1 MNHNEQKPKFY
12 QKMTWLQHGGS
23 DYRLGSGVIGAME
36 QAVTFKSEPE
46 QRTPIYAR
54 MGNTINHTEL
64 HSLLAGLYMAEKAV
78 SFGSGMAALSA
89 IFLTYLQPGDHC
101 IILENCYGTTQSFF
115 RKLASRW
122 QISFDFAPIDQW
134 EKFLKPNTKL
144 VHLESI
150 SNPFCLPQDI
160 RKAAEFARKHK
171 LISICDNT
179 FASPYN
185 CNPLELGCNLVV
197 ESGTKYLNG
206 HSDVT
211 CGVVA
216 GSSEFMERIT
226 DTAIIL
232 GGFLPIRE
240 LSLWLRGLR
249 TFAVRMKQ
257 HNENG
262 QKFASAMQERPYIK
276 QVWYGADEQNIR
288 SQFFCGFGGM
298 CALRFAPHINLEQ
311 SLPRLQYAHNAP
323 SLGGTETTICIPY
336 HTTHYAM
343 TVDQKKQLDV
353 CESLLRVSVGLEC
366 VEDLVAD
373 FDQAFL

>member
-1 MNHNEQKPKFY
+1 
-12 QKMTWLQHGGS
+12 MTWLQHGGS
-23 DYRLGSGVIGAME
+23 DHRLGSGVIGAME
-36 QAVTFKSEPE
+36 QAVTFKTEVD
-46 QRTPIYAR
+46 QRTPVYAR

-64 HSLLAGLYMAEKAV
+64 HELLAGLYGAEKAL

-122 QISFDFAPIDQW
+122 QITFDFAPIDQW
-134 EKFLKPNTKL
+134 EKYLKSNTKL
-144 VHLESI
+144 VHIESI
-150 SNPFCLPQDI
+150 SNPFCQPQDI
-160 RKAAEFARKHK
+160 RKAVAFAKAHK
-171 LISICDNT
+171 LVSVCDNT

-185 CNPLELGCNLVV
+185 CNPLDLGCDLVI

-216 GSSEFMERIT
+216 GSARYVDPVVESS
-226 DTAIIL
+226 IIL

-240 LSLWLRGLR
+240 LSLLLRGLR

-262 QKFASAMQERPYIK
+262 RKFAAAMQEKPYIK
-276 QVWYGADEQNIR
+276 QVWYGSENADIR

-298 CALRFAPHINLEQ
+298 CALRFAPEIDLER
-311 SLPRLQYAHNAP
+311 SLTKLRYAHNAP
-323 SLGGTETTICIPY
+323 SLGGTETTLCIPY

-343 TVDQKKQLDV
+343 TTEQKQQLDV

-373 FDQAFL
+373 FDRAFLRT